1 MCDINGRYAAQD
13 HYRENTMRPLTLIGS
28 LLAASL
34 CSNLFAATGTLVLYT
49 SQPNKDAQQTVDAFQ
64 KMHPDVEVDWIRD
77 GTTKVMAKLKAEF
90 AANAP
95 KPDVLLIA
103 DVVNMESLKADG
115 KLMSHDKAPV
125 GPYDEALY
133 DKDMTYF
140 STKLITT
147 GIVYNTGAPMKPTE
161 WSDLV
166 AADAK
171 GLVAMPSPLTSG
183 AAAVHMATLTSNPNL
198 DWAYYEKLGDNGIT
212 PKGGNGGTFK
222 AVASGE
228 KLYGM
233 VVDFVPIR
241 AKADGSPVE
250 FVFPKSGVSA
260 VTEPVAILSSAKNVE
275 AAKAFV
281 DFVLSPEGQQLAA
294 SQGYLA
300 AHPDIDPP
308 AGFPPRSEIKL
319 MDFDAAK
326 ALLDAKANRDKF
338 TSIFSQ

>member
-1 MCDINGRYAAQD
+1 
-13 HYRENTMRPLTLIGS
+13 MRKLTFLGG
-28 LLAASL
+28 LLAAFLSTTT
-34 CSNLFAATGTLVLYT
+34 FAASGKLVVYT
-49 SQPNKDAQQTVDAFQ
+49 SQPSKDAQQTVDAFN
-64 KMHPDVEVDWIRD
+64 KKYPDVEVEWIRD
-77 GTTKVMAKLKAEF
+77 GTTKVMAKLKAEY

-115 KLMSHDKAPV
+115 KLMAYPQAPV
-125 GPYDEALY
+125 GPYDSALY
-133 DKDMTYF
+133 DGEMTYF

-147 GIVYNTGAPMKPTE
+147 GIVYNTAAPMKPDE

-166 AADAK
+166 SESAK

-183 AAAVHMATLTSNPNL
+183 AATVHMATITSNPDL
-198 DWAYYEKLGDNGIT
+198 DWDYYEKLGENGIT

-260 VTEPVAILSSAKNVE
+260 VTEPVAILSTAKNVE
-275 AAKAFV
+275 AATAFV
-281 DFVLSPEGQQLAA
+281 DFLLSPEGQQLAA

-300 AHPDIDPP
+300 AHPDIEPP
-308 AGFPPRSEIKL
+308 AGFPPRSEINL
-319 MDFDAAK
+319 MPFDAAK
-326 ALLDAKANRDKF
+326 ALEDAEKNREKF
-338 TSIFSQ
+338 TRIFSQ